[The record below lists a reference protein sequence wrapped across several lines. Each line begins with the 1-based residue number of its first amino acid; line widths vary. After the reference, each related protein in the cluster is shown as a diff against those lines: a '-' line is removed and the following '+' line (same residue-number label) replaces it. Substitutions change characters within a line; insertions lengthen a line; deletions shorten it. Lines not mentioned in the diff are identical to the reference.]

1 MARPQYM
8 PPQFPWGC
16 WIFIRARYCMWCA
29 PPSSW
34 IFIKFTLLR
43 SRAPRASP
51 GAATNARIVLF
62 SQVRP
67 AQDPRWKNSNLN
79 DLLLNKEEDG
89 DLLHNLP
96 LVSSPLPRVMMLQD
110 VHMATLC
117 VACLWPIISLARP
130 GLEELLNCRN
140 IHFTTISAHL
150 RPKLFQNVWPWQDLN
165 LHLMPDGTRTRNI
178 QIRGLMHYPLC
189 DELLYQLSYMA
200 GGRSLAEESTTHTTL
215 QHAVEMFLS
224 VKHTHIHLCG
234 QGWHHQRT

>member
-43 SRAPRASP
+43 SRAPRAYP

-79 DLLLNKEEDG
+79 DLLLNKEADG

-117 VACLWPIISLARP
+117 VACLWPIISLAQP

-140 IHFTTISAHL
+140 IHFTTISAQIL
-150 RPKLFQNVWPWQDLN
+150 PKVVSKCLAMTGLEPAPDARRDSNPQYPDPRSDALSIMRRAALPIE
-165 LHLMPDGTRTRNI
+165 LH
-178 QIRGLMHYPLC
+178 
-189 DELLYQLSYMA
+189 
-200 GGRSLAEESTTHTTL
+200 GRWEIPARR
-215 QHAVEMFLS
+215 VY
-224 VKHTHIHLCG
+224 
-234 QGWHHQRT
+234 